1 MAENRRAF
9 WLEETKVVT
18 SSLYLKPM
26 YKNHLSITHLFHTR
40 FFSIYLLPV
49 FLTPFLKGRSF
60 RNYYSMIKKN
70 TSSHLYHKSEWKQTT
85 RVETQFLLF
94 FVIPVMS
101 GSAKIFKHS
110 QKRPSKVDL
119 PKPIFKELDELL

>member
-9 WLEETKVVT
+9 WQEETKVVT

-49 FLTPFLKGRSF
+49 FLTPFLEGRSC
-60 RNYYSMIKKN
+60 RNYYTDIVKN
-70 TSSHLYHKSEWKQTT
+70 LP
-85 RVETQFLLF
+85 FPL
-94 FVIPVMS
+94 
-101 GSAKIFKHS
+101 S
-110 QKRPSKVDL
+110 Q
-119 PKPIFKELDELL
+119 IGKELSNLQ